1 MGFFGNKWDYVLA
14 GGLLIAAIV
23 AVVYFQQ

>member
-1 MGFFGNKWDYVLA
+1 MGLFGNKWDYVLV
-14 GGLLIAAIV
+14 GGRVIAAIV